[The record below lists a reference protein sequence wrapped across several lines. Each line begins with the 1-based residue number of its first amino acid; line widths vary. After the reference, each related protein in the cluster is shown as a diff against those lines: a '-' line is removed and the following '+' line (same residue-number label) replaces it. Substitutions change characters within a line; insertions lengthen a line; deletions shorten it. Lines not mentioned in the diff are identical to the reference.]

1 MSGAVLCASMSI
13 DELLRYAAKYGAS
26 DLHITVGNPP
36 IIRVNGKL
44 KKIPGPVLSADD
56 SQSLL
61 YSILTDEQR
70 GAVEQRRELDLS
82 YTWGT
87 AAPAG
92 SVVLEYTTPERVR
105 ARVNVFM
112 DLSGVGGAFRIIPA
126 KIRTLEELPAPDSVS
141 ELTRCSTGLVLV
153 TGPTGC
159 GKSTTLA
166 SMIDLIDQERQDRI
180 ITIEDPIEYIFKGQN
195 CLISQREIGAHSRSF
210 ADALR
215 ACLREDPNVIF
226 VGEMRDLETIQL
238 ALTAAETGHL
248 VLSTLHTNNVAQTVD
263 RVIDVF
269 PADQHDY
276 VRQIFANVIRGIISQ
291 TLLPRKD
298 QRGRVAAMEVLIATP
313 AVKNMIRESK
323 SHQVASVV
331 QTGVQHGMQ
340 TMDQCLAMLLRKGLI
355 SIDTAH
361 SVATDKKLF
370 APPEMSTQ
378 PGTR

>member
-1 MSGAVLCASMSI
+1 MSGAALCAPVSI

-44 KKIPGPVLSADD
+44 KKIPGPALSADD

-70 GAVEQRRELDLS
+70 AAVEQRRELDLS

-126 KIRTLEELPAPDSVS
+126 KIRTLEELPAPDSVA
-141 ELTRCSTGLVLV
+141 ELTRCTTGLVLV

-291 TLLPRKD
+291 TLLQRKD

-313 AVKNMIRESK
+313 AVKNLIRESK
-323 SHQVASVV
+323 SHQVASLV
-331 QTGVQHGMQ
+331 QTGCQHGMQ
-340 TMDQCLAMLLRKGLI
+340 TMDQCLAALLRKQLI
-355 SIDTAH
+355 SIETAH
-361 SVATDKKLF
+361 SVATDRKLF
-370 APPEMSTQ
+370 APPEMSGQ
-378 PGTR
+378 SDTR

>member
-1 MSGAVLCASMSI
+1 MSGAVLCAAMSI

-44 KKIPGPVLSADD
+44 KKIPGPVLSSDD

-70 GAVEQRRELDLS
+70 AAVEERRELDLS

-87 AAPAG
+87 AVPAG

-105 ARVNVFM
+105 ARVNVFT

-126 KIRTLEELPAPDSVS
+126 KIRTLVELPAPDSVA
-141 ELTRCSTGLVLV
+141 EMTRCPTGLVLV

-195 CLISQREIGAHSRSF
+195 CLISQREIGTHSRSF

-323 SHQVASVV
+323 SHQVASLV
-331 QTGVQHGMQ
+331 QTGSQHGMQ

-355 SIDTAH
+355 SIDTAYV
-361 SVATDKKLF
+361 VATDKKLF
-370 APPEMSTQ
+370 APPEMSGQ

>member
-1 MSGAVLCASMSI
+1 MNI

-44 KKIPGPVLSADD
+44 KKIPGPALTPED

-70 GAVEQRRELDLS
+70 AAVEQKRELDLS

-87 AAPAG
+87 AATPAG
-92 SVVLEYTTPERVR
+92 SVVVEYMTPERVR
-105 ARVNVFM
+105 ARVNVFL

-126 KIRTLEELPAPDSVS
+126 RIRSLEELPAPESVAG
-141 ELTRCSTGLVLV
+141 LTRCQSGLVLV

-166 SMIDLIDQERQDRI
+166 SMIDRIDQEQCSRI
-180 ITIEDPIEYIFKGQN
+180 ITIEDPIEYIFQGHN
-195 CLISQREIGAHSRSF
+195 CLISQREIGTHSRSF

-215 ACLREDPNVIF
+215 ACLREDPNVIL

-276 VRQIFANVIRGIISQ
+276 VRQIFSAVIRGIVSQ
-291 TLLPRKD
+291 TLLTRKD
-298 QRGRVAAMEVLIATP
+298 QRGRVAAMEVLVATP

-323 SHQVASVV
+323 SHQVASLV
-331 QTGVQHGMQ
+331 QTGSQFGMQ
-340 TMDQCLAMLLRKGLI
+340 TMDQCLALLLRKGLV
-355 SIDTAH
+355 SEETAYAC
-361 SVATDKKLF
+361 ATDKKLF
-370 APPEMSTQ
+370 NAPEGQ
-378 PGTR
+378 PAQTDSW

>member
-1 MSGAVLCASMSI
+1 MNI

-36 IIRVNGKL
+36 IIRVNGQL
-44 KKIPGPVLSADD
+44 KKIPGPALTQDD
-56 SQSLL
+56 AQALV

-70 GAVEQRRELDLS
+70 AAIERRRELDLS

-87 AAPAG
+87 AVASAES
-92 SVVLEYTTPERVR
+92 SVTVEYVTPERVR
-105 ARVNVFM
+105 ARVNVFL
-112 DLSGVGGAFRIIPA
+112 DLSGAGGAFRIIPA
-126 KIRTLEELPAPDSVS
+126 KIRSLEELPAPPSVAD
-141 ELTRCSTGLVLV
+141 LTQCSSGLVLV

-166 SMIDLIDQERQDRI
+166 SMIDRIDQERSARI
-180 ITIEDPIEYIFKGQN
+180 ITIEDPIEYIFRGQN
-195 CLISQREIGAHSRSF
+195 CLISQREIGTHTESF
-210 ADALR
+210 TTALR

-226 VGEMRDLETIQL
+226 VGEMRDLETIRL

-248 VLSTLHTNNVAQTVD
+248 VLSTLHTNSVAQTVD

-291 TLLPRKD
+291 SLLPRKD
-298 QRGRVAAMEVLIATP
+298 GRGRVAAMEVLIATP

-323 SHQVASVV
+323 SHQVASLV
-331 QTGVQHGMQ
+331 QTGSQHGMQ
-340 TMDQCLAMLLRKGLI
+340 TMDQCLGMLLRKGLI
-355 SIDTAH
+355 S
-361 SVATDKKLF
+361 SEVAYAAASDKKLF
-370 APPEMSTQ
+370 TPPELIQTPIDNQ
-378 PGTR
+378 

>member
-1 MSGAVLCASMSI
+1 MNI

-26 DLHITVGNPP
+26 DLHITVGTPP

-44 KKIPGPVLSADD
+44 KKIPGPALTAED

-61 YSILTDEQR
+61 YSILTDDQR
-70 GAVEQRRELDLS
+70 SAVEQRRELDLS

-87 AAPAG
+87 AVAPAG
-92 SVVLEYTTPERVR
+92 SVVLEYMTPERVR

-126 KIRTLEELPAPDSVS
+126 RIRSLEELPAPESVL
-141 ELTRCSTGLVLV
+141 ELTRCTSGLVLV

-166 SMIDLIDQERQDRI
+166 SMIDRIDAEQSARI
-180 ITIEDPIEYIFKGQN
+180 ITIEDPIEYIFQGKN
-195 CLISQREIGAHSRSF
+195 CLISQREIGTHSRSF

-215 ACLREDPNVIF
+215 ACLREDPNVIL

-238 ALTAAETGHL
+238 ALTAAETGHF
-248 VLSTLHTNNVAQTVD
+248 VLSTLHTNSVAQTVD

-269 PADQHDY
+269 PPDQHDY

-298 QRGRVAAMEVLIATP
+298 QRGRVSAMEVLIATP
-313 AVKNMIRESK
+313 AVKNLIRESK
-323 SHQVASVV
+323 SHQVASLV
-331 QTGVQHGMQ
+331 QIGSQHGMQ

-355 SIDTAH
+355 SADTAH
-361 SVATDKKLF
+361 AIATDKKLF
-370 APPEMSTQ
+370 APSEEGQ
-378 PGTR
+378 PVLPNPR

>member
-1 MSGAVLCASMSI
+1 MSI

-44 KKIPGPVLSADD
+44 KKIPGPTLAAED
-56 SQSLL
+56 SQALL

-70 GAVEQRRELDLS
+70 TAVEQKRELDLS

-87 AAPAG
+87 AAAPAG
-92 SVVLEYTTPERVR
+92 SVVVEYVTPERVR

-112 DLSGVGGAFRIIPA
+112 DLSGLGGAFRIIPA
-126 KIRTLEELPAPDSVS
+126 KIRALEELPAPESVA
-141 ELTRCSTGLVLV
+141 ELTRCASGLVLV
-153 TGPTGC
+153 TGHTGC

-166 SMIDLIDQERQDRI
+166 SMIDRIDAEQSARI
-180 ITIEDPIEYIFKGQN
+180 ITIEDPIEYIFQGKN
-195 CLISQREIGAHSRSF
+195 CLISQREIGTHSRSF

-215 ACLREDPNVIF
+215 ACLREDPNVIL
-226 VGEMRDLETIQL
+226 VGEMRDLETIRL
-238 ALTAAETGHL
+238 AMTAAETGHF
-248 VLSTLHTNNVAQTVD
+248 VLSTLHTNSVAQTVD

-269 PADQHDY
+269 PSDQHDY

-298 QRGRVAAMEVLIATP
+298 QRGRVSAMEVLIATP

-323 SHQVASVV
+323 SHQVASLV
-331 QTGVQHGMQ
+331 QTGSQYGMQ

-355 SIDTAH
+355 SADTAH
-361 SVATDKKLF
+361 AVATDKKLF
-370 APPEMSTQ
+370 APEGPPAQ
-378 PGTR
+378 PNTR

>member
-1 MSGAVLCASMSI
+1 MSI

-36 IIRVNGKL
+36 IVRVNGKL
-44 KKIPGPVLSADD
+44 RKIPGPALTAED
-56 SQSLL
+56 SQALL

-70 GAVEQRRELDLS
+70 SAVEQKRELDLS

-87 AAPAG
+87 VSTPADG
-92 SVVLEYTTPERVR
+92 VVVEYVTPERVR
-105 ARVNVFM
+105 ARVNVFLE
-112 DLSGVGGAFRIIPA
+112 LSGVGGAFRIIPA
-126 KIRTLEELPAPDSVS
+126 KIRTLDELPAPESVA
-141 ELTRCSTGLVLV
+141 ELTRCPSGLVLV

-166 SMIDLIDQERQDRI
+166 SMIDRIDQERSDRI
-180 ITIEDPIEYIFKGQN
+180 ITIEDPIEYIFRGRN
-195 CLISQREIGAHSRSF
+195 CLISQREIGTHSRSF
-210 ADALR
+210 AGALR
-215 ACLREDPNVIF
+215 ACLREDPNVIL

-276 VRQIFANVIRGIISQ
+276 VRQILANVIRGIISQ

-298 QRGRVAAMEVLIATP
+298 QRGRAAAMEVLVATP
-313 AVKNMIRESK
+313 AVRNMIRESK
-323 SHQVASVV
+323 SHQVASLV
-331 QTGVQHGMQ
+331 QTGSQHGMQ

-355 SIDTAH
+355 AAETAYA
-361 SVATDKKLF
+361 VAADKKLF
-370 APPEMSTQ
+370 APPEGPPAS
-378 PGTR
+378 PASR